1 MPTIK
6 MKFVFIPL
14 SFMLL
19 LNVHAQDALKNRFV
33 ELGLSANYS
42 TSYSDVSNKGGVGLG
57 LYFNT
62 QKQNK
67 KHSVRFGIDYQIT
80 RVAMDSIS
88 LEYHFSQN
96 NTTKYYDLS
105 LSFHQVRLFSSFPI
119 QLFKVKTG
127 SVFVEPGCYFNI
139 PLPIRINATEVKQEG
154 AITYTNQRT
163 WKGYSN
169 ADIGFS
175 FAIGMN
181 LPIEKYN
188 FKVRF
193 IGNYGPFGNFYIGG
207 GPSERAINYNNFI
220 NLNFIWAFKMKQ
232 P

>member
-1 MPTIK
+1 
-6 MKFVFIPL
+6 MKFVVIVT
-14 SFMLL
+14 SLL
-19 LNVHAQDALKNRFV
+19 LLQNVVAQDPLKNRFV

-42 TSYSDVSNKGGVGLG
+42 TSYSEVSNKGGVGLG

-67 KHSVRFGIDYQIT
+67 KHGLRFGIDYQIT

-105 LSFHQVRLFSSFPI
+105 FSFQQFRLFSSLPI

-127 SVFVEPGCYFNI
+127 SVFVEPGCYFNL
-139 PLPIRINATEVKQEG
+139 PLPVRINATEVKQEG
-154 AITYTNQRT
+154 AITYINQRN
-163 WKGYSN
+163 WKGYST

-181 LPIEKYN
+181 LPIENYN
-188 FKVRF
+188 FKVRL

-207 GPSERAINYNNFI
+207 GPGEQAINYNNFV
-220 NLNFIWAFKMKQ
+220 NLNFIWAFKMK
-232 P
+232 

>member
-1 MPTIK
+1 
-6 MKFVFIPL
+6 MKFVVIVT
-14 SFMLL
+14 SFLL
-19 LNVHAQDALKNRFV
+19 LQNVVAQDTLKNRFV
-33 ELGLSANYS
+33 ELGLSSNYS
-42 TSYSDVSNKGGVGLG
+42 TSYSQVTNKMGGGLG

-62 QKQNK
+62 KKQNK

-105 LSFHQVRLFSSFPI
+105 LCFHQVRLFSSFPI

-127 SVFVEPGCYFNI
+127 GVFVEPGCYFNL
-139 PLPIRINATEVKQEG
+139 PLPVRINATEVKQEG
-154 AITYTNQRT
+154 AITYINQRK
-163 WKGYSN
+163 WKGYST

-181 LPIEKYN
+181 LPIENYN
-188 FKVRF
+188 FKVRL

-207 GPSERAINYNNFI
+207 GPGEQAINYNNFV
-220 NLNFIWAFKMKQ
+220 NLNFIWAFKMK
-232 P
+232 

>member
-1 MPTIK
+1 
-6 MKFVFIPL
+6 MKFIVIVTG
-14 SFMLL
+14 FMLL

-62 QKQNK
+62 QNQNK

-96 NTTKYYDLS
+96 NTTKYYDLC

-139 PLPIRINATEVKQEG
+139 PLPVRINATEVKQEG

-163 WKGYSN
+163 WKGYST

-207 GPSERAINYNNFI
+207 GPSERAINYNNFV

>member
-33 ELGLSANYS
+33 ELGLSSNYS
-42 TSYSDVSNKGGVGLG
+42 TSYSQVTNKMGGGLG

-67 KHSVRFGIDYQIT
+67 KHSVRFGVDYQIT
-80 RVAMDSIS
+80 RMAMD
-88 LEYHFSQN
+88 YVFQN
-96 NTTKYYDLS
+96 YQTKYHDLS
-105 LSFHQVRLFSSFPI
+105 FSFQQCRLFCSLPI
-119 QLFKVKTG
+119 QLFKVKTS
-127 SVFVEPGCYFNI
+127 SVFVEPGCYFNL
-139 PLPIRINATEVKQEG
+139 PLPVRINATEVKQEG

-163 WKGYSN
+163 WKGYST

-181 LPIEKYN
+181 LPIENYN
-188 FKVRF
+188 FKVRL

-207 GPSERAINYNNFI
+207 GPGEQAINYNNFV
-220 NLNFIWAFKMKQ
+220 NLNFIWGFKMK
-232 P
+232 

>member
-1 MPTIK
+1 
-6 MKFVFIPL
+6 MKFVVIVT
-14 SFMLL
+14 SFLL
-19 LNVHAQDALKNRFV
+19 LQNVVAQDSLKNRFV
-33 ELGLSANYS
+33 ELGLSSNYS
-42 TSYSDVSNKGGVGLG
+42 TSYSQVTNKMGGGLG

-67 KHSVRFGIDYQIT
+67 KHSVRFGVDYQIT
-80 RVAMDSIS
+80 RMAMDSIS

-127 SVFVEPGCYFNI
+127 SVFVEPRCYFNI
-139 PLPIRINATEVKQEG
+139 PLPVRINATEVKQEG
-154 AITYTNQRT
+154 AITYINQRN
-163 WKGYSN
+163 WKGYST

-181 LPIEKYN
+181 LPIENYN
-188 FKVRF
+188 FKVRL

-207 GPSERAINYNNFI
+207 GPGEQAINYNNFV
-220 NLNFIWAFKMKQ
+220 NLNFIWAFKMK
-232 P
+232 